1 LGEVIS
7 ILTADANSA
16 GALNA
21 RKASLITWA
30 DELCKMF
37 VGGIFRA

>member
-1 LGEVIS
+1 M
-7 ILTADANSA
+7 ADANSA

-21 RKASLITWA
+21 RKVSLITCA